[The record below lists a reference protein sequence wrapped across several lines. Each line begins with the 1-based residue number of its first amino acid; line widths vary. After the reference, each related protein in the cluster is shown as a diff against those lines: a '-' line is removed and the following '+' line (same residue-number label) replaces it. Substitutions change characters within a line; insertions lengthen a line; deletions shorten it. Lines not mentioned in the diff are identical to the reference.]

1 VNKNLLTK
9 EEIMSKN
16 LSLTRRQVLKGA
28 GAAALTGAASLV
40 PAAKATAAR
49 AKAPRWAY
57 IVDLRRCI
65 GCRACTVACKA
76 EFGVPLGAF
85 RTAVYEEVTG
95 TFPDSE
101 KHLMPR
107 LCNHCE
113 GNQED
118 QVPPCVKICPE
129 YPKDRRKFTTP
140 EGKTIRYRG
149 GATYKRPDGLI
160 LFENELCVGCGK
172 CIDACPYG
180 ARSWNQSLLSGKDKT
195 KNAITKCSFC
205 QHRIDNGVEPACVNI
220 CQGKARLFG
229 DLNDPESEVSKL
241 TKEFNL
247 VEKRNETTLLPGE
260 NTVPMVFYIDPR
272 GALTKMTSAKQK
284 FVKNEAIQDVII

>member
-16 LSLTRRQVLKGA
+16 LTLTRRQMLKGA

-40 PAAKATAAR
+40 PAAKASAAR
-49 AKAPRWAY
+49 GKAPRWAY

-118 QVPPCVKICPE
+118 KVPPCVKICPE

-140 EGKTIRYRG
+140 DGKTIRYRG

-160 LFENELCVGCGK
+160 VFENELCVGCGK

-180 ARSWNQSLLSGKDKT
+180 ARSWNKSLLSGKDKT

-229 DLNDPESEVSKL
+229 DLNDPDGEVSKL
-241 TKEFNL
+241 VKEFNL
-247 VEKRNETTLLPGE
+247 VDKRNETTLLPGE

-272 GALTKMTSAKQK
+272 GALTKMASARKK
-284 FVKNEAIQDVII
+284 FVKNEAILDIIV

>member
-1 VNKNLLTK
+1 
-9 EEIMSKN
+9 MSKD

-28 GAAALTGAASLV
+28 GAAAITGAASLV
-40 PAAKATAAR
+40 PAAKASAASK
-49 AKAPRWAY
+49 KAPRWAY

-95 TFPDSE
+95 TFPTSE
-101 KHLMPR
+101 KHFMPR

-129 YPKDRRKFTTP
+129 YPKDRRKFTTS

-160 LFENELCVGCGK
+160 MFENELCVGCGK

-180 ARSWNQSLLSGKDKT
+180 ARTWDKSLLSGKDKT

-220 CQGKARLFG
+220 CQGRARLFG
-229 DLNDPESEVSKL
+229 DLNDPESDVAKL
-241 TKEFNL
+241 IKEFNL
-247 VEKRNETTLLPGE
+247 ADKRNDTTLLPGE

-272 GALTKMTSAKQK
+272 GALTKMASAKKK
-284 FVKNEAIQDVII
+284 FVKNEAILDVIV